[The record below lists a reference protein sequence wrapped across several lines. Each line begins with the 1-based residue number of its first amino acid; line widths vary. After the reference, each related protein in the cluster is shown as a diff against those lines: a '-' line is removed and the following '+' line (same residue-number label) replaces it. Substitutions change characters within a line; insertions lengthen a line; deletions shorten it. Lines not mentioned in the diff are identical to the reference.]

1 MTWLSVLVAI
11 VLAVPLSYLISVLVT
26 VVFVIV
32 SVTCVNLCDLFF
44 DLFFYLRGRFRVWYW
59 LKYERPRLHVRLA
72 QGSEFPPVQVLIRP
86 ENEWIK

>member
-32 SVTCVNLCDLFF
+32 SVTCVNLY